1 MNLVES
7 VDKNIRRKY
16 NLFVTRFNIF
26 VTKGKK
32 RKKNVRGI
40 YDKQII

>member
-16 NLFVTRFNIF
+16 NLFVTRFNTF
-26 VTKGKK
+26 VINDKK
-32 RKKNVRGI
+32 SKRNVRGI

>member
-26 VTKGKK
+26 VIKDKN
-32 RKKNVRGI
+32 RKENVRGI